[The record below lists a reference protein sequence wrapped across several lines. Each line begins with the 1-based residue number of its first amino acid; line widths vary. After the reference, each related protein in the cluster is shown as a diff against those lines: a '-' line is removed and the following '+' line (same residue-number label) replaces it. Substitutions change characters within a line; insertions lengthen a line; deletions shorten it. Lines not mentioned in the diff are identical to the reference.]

1 MERIKKGTL
10 IIEVQTLSPEKF
22 INLLWN
28 RGIDVNNIIRINLT
42 TFSMEVNLRDYKK
55 LEEVSKRVGGRIKV
69 SGRKGIAFFLMK
81 FKRKTMLGG
90 GIFIFLCLIYYLSTY
105 IWAIEIESEKYVSP
119 FEVRQALYGLGIKPG
134 LSKKKIDTNVLE
146 DKIQNVNPNIT
157 WVRAR
162 MEGSRLRIKIAEK
175 TPPPKITAKEGVN
188 DIVAKYDAEIIRIY
202 SVNGTPVVKAGDL
215 VKKGQILIKGVEG
228 KEGQEYPVA
237 AQGDVFAK
245 TFQEDIKEIKTTG
258 IEKVYTGNK
267 DSSIFINIAGVKI
280 YIKKA
285 TKNFPTYD
293 KMVSNKKFY
302 NIIDY
307 YETEEREIN
316 IDVNKAVDEALD
328 EIKRNKEK
336 ELDKKSKILEVKS
349 FTDNTEDGIRIR
361 VLFVVEENIAEVSTQ
376 SQ

>member
-1 MERIKKGTL
+1 MEKIKKGTL

-28 RGIDVNNIIRINLT
+28 KGIEVNNIIRINLT
-42 TFSMEVNLRDYKK
+42 TFSMEVNLKDYNK
-55 LEEVSKRVGGRIKV
+55 LEEVCKRVGGRIKV

-90 GIFIFLCLIYYLSTY
+90 GILVFLCLIYFLSTY
-105 IWAIEIESEKYVSP
+105 IWAIEIESEKYISP
-119 FEVRQALYGLGIKPG
+119 FEIRQALYGLGIKPG
-134 LSKKKIDTNVLE
+134 LSKNKIDTSILE

-162 MEGSRLRIKIAEK
+162 IEGSRLRIRVAEK
-175 TPPPKITAKEGVN
+175 TPPPKITTKEGVN
-188 DIVAKYDAEIIRIY
+188 DVVAKYDAEIIRIY
-202 SVNGTPVVKAGDL
+202 SVNGTPMVKSGDL

-228 KEGQEYPVA
+228 KEGQEYPVS

-245 TFQEDIKEIKTTG
+245 TFQESIKEIKTKG
-258 IEKVYTGNK
+258 IEKIYTGGK

-293 KMVSNKKFY
+293 KMISNKKFY
-302 NIIDY
+302 SIIDY
-307 YETEEREIN
+307 YETEEKQ
-316 IDVNKAVDEALD
+316 IDIDISKAVEEAIG

-336 ELDKKSKILEVKS
+336 ELDKKSKILEIKS
-349 FTDNTEDGIRIR
+349 FTDNTEDGIRVR

>member
-10 IIEVQTLSPEKF
+10 TIEVQTLSPEKF

-28 RGIDVNNIIRINLT
+28 RGVEVNNIVRINLT
-42 TFSMEVNLRDYKK
+42 TFSMEVNLKDYNK
-55 LEEVSKRVGGRIKV
+55 LEEVCKRIGGRIKV

-90 GIFIFLCLIYYLSTY
+90 GILIFLCLIYFLSTY
-105 IWAIEIESEKYVSP
+105 IWAIEIESEKYISP
-119 FEVRQALYGLGIKPG
+119 FEIRQALYGLGIKPG
-134 LSKKKIDTNVLE
+134 LSKNKIDTSILE

-162 MEGSRLRIKIAEK
+162 MEGSRLRIRVAEK
-175 TPPPKITAKEGVN
+175 TPPPKITTKEGVN
-188 DIVAKYDAEIIRIY
+188 DVVAKYDAEIIRIY
-202 SVNGTPVVKAGDL
+202 SVNGTPMVKSGDL

-245 TFQEDIKEIKTTG
+245 TFQEGIKEIKTKG
-258 IEKVYTGNK
+258 IEKTYTGGK
-267 DSSIFINIAGVKI
+267 DSSIFINIAGAKI

-293 KMVSNKKFY
+293 KMISNKKFY
-302 NIIDY
+302 SIIDY
-307 YETEEREIN
+307 YETQEKQID
-316 IDVNKAVDEALD
+316 IDVSKAVKEAID
-328 EIKRNKEK
+328 EIKSNKEK
-336 ELDKKSKILEVKS
+336 ELDKKSKILEIKS
-349 FTDNTEDGIRIR
+349 FTDNTEDGIRVR